1 MIKNKNIYLVA
12 QYVQMPKQGV
22 NTSKKGW
29 MENPDNLRWDERVII
44 SRGVKKR
51 DQHAQVLLDLS
62 EKRVERN
69 SFTDRPFDELFDYFF
84 ANYSQYITQV
94 MTQLDPSYMNQV
106 VSRLEQAITESEQV
120 AVAKIKSESVK
131 HEETQAE

>member
-120 AVAKIKSESVK
+120 AVAEIKSESVK